1 MIGKGAFVLVT
12 HQVLVLLL
20 IGYIIYTIDL
30 KKKFFPVPVVLVVIG
45 LALSFVPYFS
55 SLHIS
60 KDMVFEVFLPALLF
74 TAAYQFPLK
83 QLKENW
89 GIIAVLSTLGLI
101 VTALLLGV
109 SIYWVS
115 GFFVSLSFTGALLLA
130 AILIPTDPVSVTSIL
145 KESTG
150 AEQLADIVEGESM
163 VNDGTSIVLFTVFLS
178 MFQTG
183 NGFSI
188 GKFLGE
194 FLFVSIGGVVIGLL
208 LGWILSKIIHFTHHK
223 QYQVMLSITVAY
235 GGFYIAEAIGVSGVL
250 ATVVTGIMLS
260 FEIEKTKDDNNI
272 KDSLDGFWAI
282 ITPTL
287 LSVLF
292 LLIGIQAAEYL
303 AFPNWGFAAVIFV
316 LSLLARFVMLGGII
330 YTVPAWRNEF
340 QNDFSTIS
348 MITWSGI
355 KGSMSVALLLWLEE
369 AVSSKDELLVSLSF
383 AVIVISLIVQ
393 STGIYP
399 LTKLL
404 RKKAEK

>member
-1 MIGKGAFVLVT
+1 MT
-12 HQVLVLLL
+12 HQILILLL
-20 IGYIIYTIDL
+20 IGYIIYTVDL
-30 KKKFFPVPVVLVVIG
+30 KKKFFPVPVILVVIG

-55 SLHIS
+55 EVHIS
-60 KDMVFEVFLPALLF
+60 KDMVFELFLPALLF

-101 VTALLLGV
+101 VTAVLLGA
-109 SIYWVS
+109 SIYWIS

-150 AEQLADIVEGESM
+150 AEQIADVVEGESM
-163 VNDGTSIVLFTVFLS
+163 VNDGTSIVLFTVFLA

-183 NGFSI
+183 NGFSV

-194 FLFVSIGGVVIGLL
+194 FLLVSAGGVAIGLL
-208 LGWILSKIIHFTHHK
+208 FGWILSKIVHITHHK
-223 QYQVMLSITVAY
+223 EYQVMLSIAVAY
-235 GGFYIAEAIGVSGVL
+235 GGFYIAEAVGVSGVL

-260 FEIEKTKDDNNI
+260 YEIEKTKEDHNI
-272 KDSLDGFWAI
+272 REYLDGFWDI

-292 LLIGIQAAEYL
+292 LLIGIQAAGYL
-303 AFPNWGFAAVIFV
+303 AFPEWGFAAAIFV
-316 LSLLARFVMLGGII
+316 LSLAARFVMLGGFI
-330 YTVPAWRNEF
+330 YAVPAWRNEF

-348 MITWSGI
+348 LITWSGI

-369 AVSSKDELLVSLSF
+369 AASGKDQLLVSLSF

-404 RKKAEK
+404 AKKDGN

>member
-1 MIGKGAFVLVT
+1 MT
-12 HQVLVLLL
+12 HQILILLL
-20 IGYIIYTIDL
+20 IGYIIYTVDL
-30 KKKFFPVPVVLVVIG
+30 KKKFFPVPVILVVIG
-45 LALSFVPYFS
+45 LALSFIPYFS
-55 SLHIS
+55 ELHIS

-101 VTALLLGV
+101 VTAVLLGA
-109 SIYWVS
+109 SIYWIS
-115 GFFVSLSFTGALLLA
+115 GFFASLSFTGALLLA

-150 AEQLADIVEGESM
+150 AEQIADVVEGESM

-194 FLFVSIGGVVIGLL
+194 FLLVSAGGVAIGLL
-208 LGWILSKIIHFTHHK
+208 LGWILSKVVHITHHK
-223 QYQVMLSITVAY
+223 EYQVMLSITVAY
-235 GGFYIAEAIGVSGVL
+235 GGFYIAEALGVSGVL

-260 FEIEKTKDDNNI
+260 YEIEKTKEDHNI
-272 KDSLDGFWAI
+272 REYLDGFWDI

-292 LLIGIQAAEYL
+292 LLIGIQAASYL
-303 AFPNWGFAAVIFV
+303 AFPEWGFATAIFI
-316 LSLLARFVMLGGII
+316 LSLVARFVMLGGFI
-330 YTVPAWRNEF
+330 YAVPAWRNEF

-348 MITWSGI
+348 LITWSGI

-369 AVSSKDELLVSLSF
+369 AASGKDQLLVSLSF

-404 RKKAEK
+404 AKKDGN

>member
-1 MIGKGAFVLVT
+1 MT
-12 HQVLVLLL
+12 HQILILLL
-20 IGYIIYTIDL
+20 IGYIIYTVDL
-30 KKKFFPVPVVLVVIG
+30 KKKFFPVPVILVVIG
-45 LALSFVPYFS
+45 LALSFIPYFS
-55 SLHIS
+55 ELHIS

-101 VTALLLGV
+101 VTAVLLGA
-109 SIYWVS
+109 SIYWIS
-115 GFFVSLSFTGALLLA
+115 GFFASLSFTGALLLA
-130 AILIPTDPVSVTSIL
+130 AILIPTDPVSVTSM

-150 AEQLADIVEGESM
+150 AEQIADVVEGESM

-194 FLFVSIGGVVIGLL
+194 FLLVSAGGVAIGLL
-208 LGWILSKIIHFTHHK
+208 LGWILSKVVHITHHK
-223 QYQVMLSITVAY
+223 EYQVMLSIAVAY
-235 GGFYIAEAIGVSGVL
+235 GGFYIAEALGVSGVL

-260 FEIEKTKDDNNI
+260 YEIEKTKEDHNI
-272 KDSLDGFWAI
+272 REYLDGFWDI

-292 LLIGIQAAEYL
+292 LLIGIQAASYL
-303 AFPNWGFAAVIFV
+303 AFPEWGFAAAIFI
-316 LSLLARFVMLGGII
+316 LSLVARFVMLGGFI
-330 YTVPAWRNEF
+330 YAVPAWRNEF

-348 MITWSGI
+348 LITWSGI

-369 AVSSKDELLVSLSF
+369 AASGKDQLLVSLSF

-404 RKKAEK
+404 AKRDGN

>member
-1 MIGKGAFVLVT
+1 MVT
-12 HQVLVLLL
+12 HQVLILLL
-20 IGYIIYTIDL
+20 IGYIIYTVDL
-30 KKKFFPVPVVLVVIG
+30 KKKFFPVPVVLILIG
-45 LALSFVPYFS
+45 LALSFIPYFS
-55 SLHIS
+55 KLQIS

-83 QLKENW
+83 QLRGNW
-89 GIIAVLSTLGLI
+89 GIITVLSTLGLI
-101 VTALLLGV
+101 VTAVLLGF
-109 SIYWVS
+109 SIYWIS

-145 KESTG
+145 KESPG
-150 AEQLADIVEGESM
+150 AEGIADVVEGESM

-183 NGFSI
+183 NGFSA

-194 FLFVSIGGVVIGLL
+194 FLLVSIGGVAIGLL

-223 QYQVMLSITVAY
+223 QYQVMLSIAIAY

-250 ATVVTGIMLS
+250 ATVVAGIMLS
-260 FEIEKTKDDNNI
+260 YEIEKTKEDHNI
-272 KDSLDGFWAI
+272 REYLDGFWDI

-292 LLIGIQAAEYL
+292 LLIGIQSADYL

-316 LSLLARFVMLGGII
+316 LSLLARFVMLGGFI
-330 YTVPAWRNEF
+330 YAVPAWRNEF

-348 MITWSGI
+348 LITWSGI

-369 AVSSKDELLVSLSF
+369 TASGKDQLLVSLSF
-383 AVIVISLIVQ
+383 AVIVISLVVQ

-404 RKKAEK
+404 AGRDGK

>member
-1 MIGKGAFVLVT
+1 MT
-12 HQVLVLLL
+12 HQILILLL
-20 IGYIIYTIDL
+20 IGYIIYTVDL
-30 KKKFFPVPVVLVVIG
+30 KKKFFPVPVILVVIG
-45 LALSFVPYFS
+45 LALSFIPYFS
-55 SLHIS
+55 ELHIS

-101 VTALLLGV
+101 VTAVLLGA
-109 SIYWVS
+109 SIYWIS
-115 GFFVSLSFTGALLLA
+115 GFFASLSFTGALLLA

-150 AEQLADIVEGESM
+150 AEQIADVVEGESM

-194 FLFVSIGGVVIGLL
+194 FLLVSAGGVAIGLL
-208 LGWILSKIIHFTHHK
+208 LGWILSKVVHITHHK
-223 QYQVMLSITVAY
+223 EYQVMLSITVAY
-235 GGFYIAEAIGVSGVL
+235 GGFYIAEALGVSGVL

-260 FEIEKTKDDNNI
+260 YEIEKTKEDHNI
-272 KDSLDGFWAI
+272 REYLDGFWDI

-292 LLIGIQAAEYL
+292 LLIGIQAASYL
-303 AFPNWGFAAVIFV
+303 AFPEWGFAAAIFI
-316 LSLLARFVMLGGII
+316 LSLVARFVMLGGFI
-330 YTVPAWRNEF
+330 YAVPAWRNEF

-348 MITWSGI
+348 LITWSGI

-369 AVSSKDELLVSLSF
+369 AASGKDQLLVSLSF

-404 RKKAEK
+404 AKKDGN

>member
-1 MIGKGAFVLVT
+1 MT
-12 HQVLVLLL
+12 HQILILLL
-20 IGYIIYTIDL
+20 IGYIIYTVDL
-30 KKKFFPVPVVLVVIG
+30 KKKFFPVPVILVVIG
-45 LALSFVPYFS
+45 LALSFIPYFS
-55 SLHIS
+55 ELHIS

-101 VTALLLGV
+101 VTAVLLGA
-109 SIYWVS
+109 SIYWIS
-115 GFFVSLSFTGALLLA
+115 GFFASLSFTGALLLA

-150 AEQLADIVEGESM
+150 AEQIADVVEGESM

-183 NGFSI
+183 NGFSV

-194 FLFVSIGGVVIGLL
+194 FLLVSAGGVAIGLL
-208 LGWILSKIIHFTHHK
+208 LGWILSKVVHITHHK
-223 QYQVMLSITVAY
+223 EYQVMLSITVAY
-235 GGFYIAEAIGVSGVL
+235 GGFYIAEALGVSGVL

-260 FEIEKTKDDNNI
+260 YEIEKTKEDHNI
-272 KDSLDGFWAI
+272 REYLDGFWDI

-292 LLIGIQAAEYL
+292 LFIGIQAASYL
-303 AFPNWGFAAVIFV
+303 AFPEWGFAAAIFI
-316 LSLLARFVMLGGII
+316 LSLVARFVMLGGFI
-330 YTVPAWRNEF
+330 YAVPAWRNEF

-348 MITWSGI
+348 LITWSGI

-369 AVSSKDELLVSLSF
+369 AASGKDQLLVSLSF

-404 RKKAEK
+404 AKKDGN

>member
-1 MIGKGAFVLVT
+1 MT
-12 HQVLVLLL
+12 HQILILLL
-20 IGYIIYTIDL
+20 IGYIIYTVDL
-30 KKKFFPVPVVLVVIG
+30 KKKFFPVPVILVVIG
-45 LALSFVPYFS
+45 LALSFIPYFS
-55 SLHIS
+55 ELHIS

-101 VTALLLGV
+101 VTAVLLGA
-109 SIYWVS
+109 SIYWIS
-115 GFFVSLSFTGALLLA
+115 GFFASLSFTGALLLA

-150 AEQLADIVEGESM
+150 AEQIADVVEGESM

-194 FLFVSIGGVVIGLL
+194 FLLVSAGGVAIGLL
-208 LGWILSKIIHFTHHK
+208 LGWILSKVVHITHHK
-223 QYQVMLSITVAY
+223 EYQVMLSIAVAY
-235 GGFYIAEAIGVSGVL
+235 GGFYIAEALGVSGVL

-260 FEIEKTKDDNNI
+260 YEIEKTKEDHNI
-272 KDSLDGFWAI
+272 REYLDGFWDI

-287 LSVLF
+287 LTVLF
-292 LLIGIQAAEYL
+292 LLIGIQAASYL
-303 AFPNWGFAAVIFV
+303 AFPEWGFAAAIFV
-316 LSLLARFVMLGGII
+316 LSLAARFVMLGGFI
-330 YTVPAWRNEF
+330 YAVPAWRNEF

-348 MITWSGI
+348 LITWSGI

-369 AVSSKDELLVSLSF
+369 AASGKDQLLVSLSF

-399 LTKLL
+399 LSKLL
-404 RKKAEK
+404 AKKDGN